1 MDTFNL
7 QTFET
12 LVETHDYGFHKS
24 IPIETLAEWL
34 EMEYREALETA
45 KRIEALTDWQL
56 VIGRRGQKT
65 RLVKRDAA
73 AIASEDD
80 DHVFRPAIAAEPQ
93 TVAASDA
100 AAPAQPFYAV
110 RTRTGGP
117 RTTETVE
124 VYFPIRLGQN
134 VALRLP
140 ADVTREELDRF
151 ALFLKS
157 LPVREPL
164 NDD

>member
-73 AIASEDD
+73 
-80 DHVFRPAIAAEPQ
+80 AIAAEPQ

>member
-34 EMEYREALETA
+34 EMEYREALEAA

-73 AIASEDD
+73 AIA
-80 DHVFRPAIAAEPQ
+80 AEPQ

-100 AAPAQPFYAV
+100 AAPVQPFYAV

>member
-7 QTFET
+7 QTFEA
-12 LVETHDYGFHKS
+12 LVEMHDYGFHKS

-45 KRIEALTDWQL
+45 KL

-73 AIASEDD
+73 
-80 DHVFRPAIAAEPQ
+80 AIAAEPQ

>member
-7 QTFET
+7 QDFEAF
-12 LVETHDYGFHKS
+12 VEKNDHGFHKS

-34 EMEYREALETA
+34 EMEYRDALEAA

-73 AIASEDD
+73 
-80 DHVFRPAIAAEPQ
+80 AIAAEPQ

>member
-7 QTFET
+7 QDFEAF
-12 LVETHDYGFHKS
+12 VEKNDHGFHKS
-24 IPIETLAEWL
+24 IPIETLADWL
-34 EMEYREALETA
+34 EMEYRDALEAA

-73 AIASEDD
+73 T
-80 DHVFRPAIAAEPQ
+80 IAAETRESQ
-93 TVAASDA
+93 AVAASDA
-100 AAPAQPFYAV
+100 AVPAQPFYAV
-110 RTRTGGP
+110 RSRTGGP
-117 RTTETVE
+117 RTAETVE

-151 ALFLKS
+151 AAFLKS
-157 LPVREPL
+157 LPVRDPL
-164 NDD
+164 GDD

>member
-1 MDTFNL
+1 MPVMPAAGSVWPTFAL
-7 QTFET
+7 PLPTARMSSGSRFEST
-12 LVETHDYGFHKS
+12 
-24 IPIETLAEWL
+24 
-34 EMEYREALETA
+34 TA
-45 KRIEALTDWQL
+45 
-56 VIGRRGQKT
+56 
-65 RLVKRDAA
+65 
-73 AIASEDD
+73 ASERTPSPALSSA
-80 DHVFRPAIAAEPQ
+80 VERRFNAIAAEPQ

>member
-7 QTFET
+7 QTFEA
-12 LVETHDYGFHKS
+12 LVEMHDYGFHKS

-73 AIASEDD
+73 
-80 DHVFRPAIAAEPQ
+80 AIAAEPQ